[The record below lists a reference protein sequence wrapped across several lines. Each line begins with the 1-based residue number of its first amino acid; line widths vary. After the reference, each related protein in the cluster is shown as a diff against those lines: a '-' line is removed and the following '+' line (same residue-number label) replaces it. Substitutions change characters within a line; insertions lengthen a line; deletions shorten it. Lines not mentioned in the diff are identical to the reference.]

1 MPYGK
6 CAASRENLEVNL
18 HNRVGFLWLFFLN
31 RLFKVTWRSVS
42 EKFDCYPKIYKKR
55 FANRFL
61 GKKINITQKIVE
73 FSFVQVKNI
82 LLILEILN

>member
-1 MPYGK
+1 M
-6 CAASRENLEVNL
+6 ENVRQVEKTWRWIYIIGWV
-18 HNRVGFLWLFFLN
+18 FLWLFFLN
-31 RLFKVTWRSVS
+31 RLFKVTWFSVS

>member
-1 MPYGK
+1 MSQK
-6 CAASRENLEVNL
+6 NLT
-18 HNRVGFLWLFFLN
+18 
-31 RLFKVTWRSVS
+31 VTLKST
-42 EKFDCYPKIYKKR
+42 KKR